1 MIKNNLVKKN
11 LKILL
16 YWFLIGILAVFIRR
30 IKYYGFTRNILMKDF
45 KVDLIIGLST
55 AVLFGMLSLLKRG
68 K

>member
-1 MIKNNLVKKN
+1 MIKNN

-30 IKYYGFTRNILMKDF
+30 IKYYGFTRNILLKDF

-55 AVLFGMLSLLKRG
+55 AVLFGMLSLLKRS